1 MPCIGS
7 SFTISDPDSGYSGAT
22 AGTTTSQNLV
32 DEILLILP
40 NILAAVLI
48 AAAGWLLA
56 TVVDC
61 DELAGVSWI

>member
-7 SFTISDPDSGYSGAT
+7 LLFLDPDSGYSGLQQALRPV
-22 AGTTTSQNLV
+22 QNLV
-32 DEILLILP
+32 DEILVLP

-48 AAAGWLLA
+48 AAAGWLLYCGA
-56 TVVDC
+56 PDC